1 MNHRLKNDDLEI
13 QVNQTGM
20 ELSSL
25 KSIRSGKEYLW
36 QENPTIWKGQAPVL
50 FPIIGVLK
58 DGQTLINGENYSMPK
73 HGIVRDS
80 EKPFLKGATEN
91 SLIFS
96 LKWDGESLKLYP
108 FKFELEIEFKLNGK
122 TLEVAHT
129 ITNHGDEPMLYS
141 IGGHPAFNC
150 PLNENEVY
158 EDYFLEFEQS
168 ETDSTWEVEASGL
181 IGLSQKPVLNNTRF
195 LPLHAKIFEN
205 DALIFKQ
212 LKSRKVT
219 LKHQTQGGIIAVDF
233 NDFNYLGLWA
243 KPGAP
248 FLCIEPWLGIGD
260 SIDTNQKFEE
270 KEGISELDPGT
281 KDVKTYSI
289 TILE

>member
-1 MNHRLKNDDLEI
+1 M
-13 QVNQTGM
+13 
-20 ELSSL
+20 
-25 KSIRSGKEYLW
+25 
-36 QENPTIWKGQAPVL
+36 
-50 FPIIGVLK
+50 
-58 DGQTLINGENYSMPK
+58 
-73 HGIVRDS
+73 
-80 EKPFLKGATEN
+80 
-91 SLIFS
+91 
-96 LKWDGESLKLYP
+96 
-108 FKFELEIEFKLNGK
+108 
-122 TLEVAHT
+122 
-129 ITNHGDEPMLYS
+129 
-141 IGGHPAFNC
+141 
-150 PLNENEVY
+150 
-158 EDYFLEFEQS
+158 
-168 ETDSTWEVEASGL
+168 
-181 IGLSQKPVLNNTRF
+181 SQKPVLNNTRF

-219 LKHQTQGGIIAVDF
+219 LKHQTQGGILAVDF